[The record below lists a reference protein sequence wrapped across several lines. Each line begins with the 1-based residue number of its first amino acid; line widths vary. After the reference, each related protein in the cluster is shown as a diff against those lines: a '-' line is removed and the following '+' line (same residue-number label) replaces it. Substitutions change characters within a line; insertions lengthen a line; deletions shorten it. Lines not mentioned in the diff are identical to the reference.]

1 MRFKSFSITEN
12 GGSSESSENEA
23 EIYFQIFN
31 YFGNWYQRRLVIR
44 VKIYPRI
51 FNIWVLFLHLA
62 CEYRAVVNRSP

>member
-31 YFGNWYQRRLVIR
+31 YFGNWYQRWLVT
-44 VKIYPRI
+44 KD
-51 FNIWVLFLHLA
+51 
-62 CEYRAVVNRSP
+62 

>member
-31 YFGNWYQRRLVIR
+31 YFRGWYRRWLVTK
-44 VKIYPRI
+44 VKVFSRSYNTYSDIWLDTIGYIYWLGI
-51 FNIWVLFLHLA
+51 T
-62 CEYRAVVNRSP
+62 